1 MVWGILFQLLILLIA
16 LALVYEIIRCA
27 VKQGILDAKA
37 ELEKTDKKD
46 RQDLQ

>member
-1 MVWGILFQLLILLIA
+1 MMWGILFQLFILLLA
-16 LALVYEIIRCA
+16 LTLVYELIRRA

-37 ELEKTDKKD
+37 ELEKAEKID

>member
-1 MVWGILFQLLILLIA
+1 MIWGILFLLLILFVILM
-16 LALVYEIIRCA
+16 LVYEIIRRA

-37 ELEKTDKKD
+37 ELEKAEEKD

>member
-1 MVWGILFQLLILLIA
+1 MMWGILFLLLILFVILM
-16 LALVYEIIRCA
+16 LVYEIFRRA

-37 ELEKTDKKD
+37 ELEKAKEKD

>member
-16 LALVYEIIRCA
+16 LTLVYEIILCA

-37 ELEKTDKKD
+37 ELEKTYKKD